1 MARNIVAE
9 RVIPGGTEHG
19 RAQGHSP
26 TEAGVVV
33 RHARLRDLAELGELQ
48 RSCFR
53 PGQAY
58 GLITLL
64 VLHLWPR
71 AQMLVARCGGR
82 IAGCVVGDVTRDQ
95 GRILNLCVDPDFRRQ
110 GIGAML
116 LATAEDLLD
125 ADDIAL
131 MVEDKNIGAQELYR
145 RSGYLAVG
153 DLRNYYGK
161 NRHGIL
167 MQKRRGV
174 PQPPQSTGTSP

>member
-1 MARNIVAE
+1 MIGNIVAG
-9 RVIPGGTEHG
+9 RVITGGAEQFAG
-19 RAQGHSP
+19 
-26 TEAGVVV
+26 EAGVVI
-33 RHARLRDLAELGELQ
+33 RHARLRDLAELQELQ

-53 PGQAY
+53 SGQGY

-64 VLHLWPR
+64 VLCLWPR
-71 AQMLVARCGGR
+71 AQVLVARSSGR
-82 IAGCVVGDVTRDQ
+82 IAGCVVGDITGNQ
-95 GRILNLCVDPDFRRQ
+95 GRILNLCVDPGFRRQ
-110 GIGAML
+110 GIGAAL
-116 LATAEDLLD
+116 LAAAEDLLN

-153 DLRNYYGK
+153 DLRNYYGT

-174 PQPPQSTGTSP
+174 PQPPPSAGTSP